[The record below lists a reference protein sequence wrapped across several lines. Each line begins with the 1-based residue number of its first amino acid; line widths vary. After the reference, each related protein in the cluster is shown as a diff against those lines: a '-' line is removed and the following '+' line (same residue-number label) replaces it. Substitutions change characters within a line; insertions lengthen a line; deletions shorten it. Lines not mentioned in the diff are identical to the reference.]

1 MLSENQLAFD
11 LAASSYDEAFTTT
24 AIGRLQRAR
33 VYHYLEKSLPR
44 TPLRILEINCGSG
57 EDAVWLARR
66 GHEVTATDAS
76 PKMIAR
82 VKEKAAA
89 NQLES
94 KVTGRICDFDD
105 LGSVFAGE
113 QFDLIFSDFGGLNCV
128 SADELQKLAEDFS
141 LLLKPNGK
149 FIAVVMGRGC
159 IWERIYFLLHRKR
172 SEAFRR
178 SSKEE
183 LLAMVGHSTVPTWYY
198 SPAEFMKL
206 FSERFLFVRKKPVGL
221 AIPPSYLNPFF
232 EKRQWLLSILQ
243 LKEKLLS
250 FSVFSNLS
258 DHFYIEMKKR

>member
-1 MLSENQLAFD
+1 MNADQQLTFD
-11 LAASSYDEAFTTT
+11 LVASAYDEEFTHT

-33 VYHYLEKSLPR
+33 VHHYLKKSLPGHS
-44 TPLRILEINCGSG
+44 LHILEINCGSG
-57 EDAVWLARR
+57 EDAVWLAKK
-66 GHEVTATDAS
+66 GHQVTATDAS
-76 PKMIAR
+76 PKMIAQVR
-82 VKEKAAA
+82 EKVAASR
-89 NQLES
+89 LDS
-94 KVTGRICDFDD
+94 RIVSRICDFDD
-105 LGSVFAGE
+105 LSSVFAGE

-128 SADELQKLAEDFS
+128 SADELEKLSEDFS
-141 LLLKPNGK
+141 HLLRPNGK

-159 IWERIYFLLHRKR
+159 LWERFYFLLKGNR

-178 SSKEE
+178 NSKEE
-183 LLAMVGHSTVPTWYY
+183 LLATVGNSTVPTWYY
-198 SPAEFMKL
+198 SPDEFMNL
-206 FSERFLFVRKKPVGL
+206 FSARFLFVRKKPVGL